1 MNDKTVFQKILV
13 ATDFSDSANSA
24 LAEATWLA
32 KRLAAEVTVVHVIPF
47 TDETLVS
54 LAIYPWYLSADAG
67 AIEQRLRGDS
77 EDRLRDMVALHRADG
92 VKMSYKTLHGSP
104 LIEIIQLVEEE
115 GFDLVVVGTHGLSA
129 ISRLLMGSTASKL
142 VRKCPAPVLTVK
154 QPRSEA
160 NTGTILAPVDFSE
173 VSRKS
178 LTLAA
183 QLAANTAGA
192 LHVLHVYPADDAYAF
207 ALQEAEELDI
217 AKKRRLQR
225 RQTITLLRK
234 FIAELALPVE
244 PILRVERGEPW
255 QWIVSTA
262 SSIGADI
269 TVMGTLGRGGIEGV
283 LIGNTAEKVLH
294 SSEGS
299 VLAVKP
305 DGFVSPVRPAHK
317 AITA

>member
-1 MNDKTVFQKILV
+1 MNDKTVFQRILV

-24 LAEATWLA
+24 LVEAAWLA

-47 TDETLVS
+47 TDES
-54 LAIYPWYLSADAG
+54 LMSFAIYPWYMSADVG

-77 EDRLRDMVALHRADG
+77 DGQLRDMVAPHRANG

-104 LIEIIQLVEEE
+104 VIEIIRLVEEE

-129 ISRLLMGSTASKL
+129 ISRLLVGSTASKL

-154 QPRSEA
+154 PRSEVKS
-160 NTGTILAPVDFSE
+160 GSILAPIDFSE
-173 VSRKS
+173 VSQKS

-183 QLAANTAGA
+183 QLAANTAGT
-192 LHVLHVYPADDAYAF
+192 LHVLHVYPADDAYI
-207 ALQEAEELDI
+207 LSLDETDELEI

-225 RQTITLLRK
+225 RQTLDLLRK
-234 FIAELALPVE
+234 FIAELSLPVE

-262 SSIGADI
+262 GRVGADF
-269 TVMGTLGRGGIEGV
+269 TVMGTLGRGGIEGM
-283 LIGNTAEKVLH
+283 LLGNTAEKVLH
-294 SSEGS
+294 SNEGS

-305 DGFVSPVRPAHK
+305 EGFVSSVRPAHQ
-317 AITA
+317 AVTV